1 MITIDTFRESKGRY
15 EMKKYAV
22 ITMDIEDW
30 YHTYFP
36 DQETD
41 RSISLLDGLDVAL
54 NIMNQENIEGS
65 FFVVGEIAD
74 QLKDILQRMDKDG
87 HDIACH
93 NWVHL
98 RAETMTQE
106 KYKEQ
111 LIKAKGKLEEILG
124 HEVNGYRAPSFAIDD
139 AYFDTMRS
147 VGFKYDSSKLKAQK
161 SEKYGY
167 LNLNGFKEIIPCVYR
182 DGDFME
188 FEVST
193 QKIGS
198 MNMLLGGGYIR
209 MLPWLFMRWMNKQYM
224 KTGKP
229 YVLYIHPIDMS
240 RKPMPKVDGI
250 SFDRY
255 LRTHIG
261 RRTMVRKFRKIIK
274 MLKNA
279 GYEFVTFEQLR
290 NIELS

>member
-1 MITIDTFRESKGRY
+1 
-15 EMKKYAV
+15 
-22 ITMDIEDW
+22 MDIEDW

-36 DQETD
+36 EENVD

-54 NIMNQENIEGS
+54 DIMNQENIKGS
-65 FFVVGEIAD
+65 FFVVGEIVD
-74 QLKDILQRMDKDG
+74 QLQDILQRMDKEG

-93 NWVHL
+93 NWIHV
-98 RAETMTQE
+98 RSENMTVQE
-106 KYKEQ
+106 YREQ
-111 LIKAKGKLEEILG
+111 LSKAKEKLEEILG
-124 HEVNGYRAPSFAIDD
+124 HDIKGYRAPSFSINDEL
-139 AYFDTMRS
+139 FDTMRS
-147 VGFKYDSSKLKAQK
+147 LGFKYDSSKLKAQK

-167 LNLNGFKEIIPCVYR
+167 LNLNGFEEIIPCVYR
-182 DGDFME
+182 DGDFTE

-193 QKIGS
+193 QRIGS

-209 MLPWLFMRWMNKQYM
+209 MLPWLFMKWMNKQYI

-240 RKPMPKVDGI
+240 RKPMPKVEGI

-261 RRTMVRKFRKIIK
+261 RRTMVRKFKRLIE
-274 MLKNA
+274 MLKKA

-290 NIELS
+290 NMDLSK

>member
-1 MITIDTFRESKGRY
+1 
-15 EMKKYAV
+15 MKKYAV

-36 DQETD
+36 DNKEAD
-41 RSISLLDGLDVAL
+41 RSISLLDGLDTAL
-54 NIMNQENIEGS
+54 EIMDKKDIKGS

-74 QLKDILQRMDKDG
+74 KLEDTLRKMDQNG

-106 KYKEQ
+106 EYKEQ
-111 LIKAKGKLEEILG
+111 LIKAKYKLEEILG
-124 HEVNGYRAPSFAIDD
+124 HEVTGYRAPSFAINDE
-139 AYFDTMRS
+139 YFNTMRS
-147 VGFKYDSSKLKAQK
+147 AGFKYDSSKLKSQK
-161 SEKYGY
+161 SSKYGFIS
-167 LNLNGFKEIIPCVYR
+167 LNGFREIMPCVYR
-182 DGDFME
+182 EGDFTE

-209 MLPWLFMRWMNKQYM
+209 MLPWLLMKWMNRKYL

-229 YVLYIHPIDMS
+229 YVLYIHPIDLS
-240 RKPMPKVDGI
+240 QKPMPKVEGI

-261 RRTMVRKFRKIIK
+261 RRTMIKKFKRVIS
-274 MLKNA
+274 MLEKA

-290 NIELS
+290 NMDLAE

>member
-1 MITIDTFRESKGRY
+1 MTRL
-15 EMKKYAV
+15 KKYAV
-22 ITMDIEDW
+22 ITMDVEDW

-36 DQETD
+36 EMDVD
-41 RSISLLDGLDVAL
+41 RSYSLLDGLDVAL
-54 NIMNQENIEGS
+54 DYMNQKGIRGS

-74 QLKDILQRMDKDG
+74 QLKDKLKAMDKAG

-98 RAETMTQE
+98 RPVTMGIDE
-106 KYKEQ
+106 YKEQ
-111 LIKAKGKLEEILG
+111 LIRAKGKLEEILG
-124 HEVNGYRAPSFAIDD
+124 HEVVGYRAPSFGIDD
-139 AYFDTMRS
+139 EHYEAMIGC
-147 VGFKYDSSKLKAQK
+147 GFKYDSSKLKPQK
-161 SEKYGY
+161 SAKYGE
-167 LNLNGFKEIIPCVYR
+167 LHLKGFKEISQCVYR
-182 DGDFME
+182 NGDFTE

-209 MLPWLFMRWMNKQYM
+209 MLPWPFMKWMTKRYL

-229 YVLYIHPIDMS
+229 YVMYIHPIDLS
-240 RKPMPKVDGI
+240 PKPMPKVEGV

-261 RRTMVRKFRKIIK
+261 RSDMVRRFEAVIK
-274 MLKNA
+274 MLEEE

-290 NIELS
+290 NMKLENS